1 MRKIGLLLLIAL
13 VSSGSFFPA
22 PSVSHAQSSGRI
34 HIVREG
40 ETLTSIANRYGVTVE
55 AVIAANKLA
64 DPNAIVV
71 GQRLIIPDPGS
82 AGQAPAQAQSSPGT
96 YTVQRG
102 DTLIGI
108 AGRFGL
114 SVEELMA
121 ANAITNPALIQIGQ
135 VLKIPDPSGAAS
147 GPALPALADGQYTL
161 PPSVGGPPVGVD
173 ISGGRLVSLT
183 LQTTSTGKQLLPLS
197 CEAKIAA
204 QLAAMYGLHFDEI
217 SFLGRLPRALNP
229 RRGFVGSIYGRFYWP
244 RDLIGGTA
252 NGPGGYG
259 VHVEGW
265 VPTFQA
271 LSGFQ
276 TRLLPQGAAAAQ
288 AQIDAA
294 LRRGYPVAVWAIL
307 GFRAPLTQN
316 SVWIGPG
323 PDGTAIDCGGP
334 GPNCSY
340 LASGEHTYLLL
351 GRRGDDYLVYDPGN
365 GEISYFSRL
374 TVIVGITTLFAGPT
388 GSSPGAVIVPAYG
401 HVPDLRQLPD
411 W

>member
-1 MRKIGLLLLIAL
+1 MCKVGLHLLIAL
-13 VSSGSFFPA
+13 VISGSFFPA
-22 PSVSHAQSSGRI
+22 LSATHAQDGGRI
-34 HIVREG
+34 HVVREG
-40 ETLTSIANRYGVTVE
+40 ETLTSIANRYGVSVE
-55 AVIAANKLA
+55 ALAAANKLG

-71 GQRLIIPDPGS
+71 GQRLIIPDPGNT
-82 AGQAPAQAQSSPGT
+82 GQSPAQSSPGT

-114 SVEELMA
+114 SVEQLMA
-121 ANAITNPALIQIGQ
+121 ANHITNPALIQIGQ
-135 VLKIPDPSGAAS
+135 VLKIPDQSAPAS
-147 GPALPALADGQYTL
+147 DPALPPLPDGQYTL
-161 PPSVGGPPVGVD
+161 PPGADGPSISAE

-183 LQTTSTGKQLLPLS
+183 LQTNSTGKQLLPLS

-204 QLAAMYGLHFDEI
+204 QLAAMYGLQFDEI
-217 SFLGRLPRALNP
+217 SFLGRLPHSLNP
-229 RRGFVGSIYGRFYWP
+229 RRGFVGSINGRFYWP

-265 VPTFQA
+265 IPTFQV

-276 TRLLPQGAAAAQ
+276 TRLLPSSAAAAQ

-307 GFRAPLTQN
+307 GFRGQLVQN

-323 PDGTAIDCGGP
+323 PDGWAIDCGGP

-340 LASGEHTYLLL
+340 LASGEHTYLIL
-351 GRRGDDYLVYDPGN
+351 GRRDDDYLVYDPGD

-388 GSSPGAVIVPAYG
+388 GSSPGAVILPASG
-401 HVPDLRQLPD
+401 HVPDLRQLPN